1 MPNRLIKFLSV
12 FLALAFLG
20 WSGCEQAPTPVG
32 PNQGTTAIKKYNR
45 LGAEKSPYLQQHK
58 NNPVD
63 WFAWNDEALQ
73 AAREENKLIF
83 LSIGYSTCYWC
94 HVMEKDSF
102 ERQDVADTLNK
113 DFISIKVDREER
125 PDVDTIY
132 MDAVVKMTGR
142 GGWPMSV
149 FLTPDLKPFFG
160 GTFFRRAQFLQLL
173 SKVQQEWQS
182 DPQSLLAAGAALH
195 RDLSRQKG
203 FAGSEEL
210 SDALFKKVYSQ
221 LQRAFDSQYGGF
233 GRAPKF
239 PRSVRLSLLLRMYQR
254 SGSPQV
260 LKMVT
265 ETLDAMA
272 RGGVYDQV
280 GGGFHRYSTDEKWLV
295 PHFEKM
301 LYDNALL
308 AWIYLEAYQV
318 TGNPRYAQVA
328 RETLD
333 YVLRDMTDSKGGF
346 YSAEDAGEV
355 GKEGEF
361 YVWTA
366 AELKKLL
373 TPSEFKAVKK
383 TYGVTK
389 AGNFEK
395 GHNILHI
402 PDEKAWKQATTKS
415 LQSAK
420 QKIFNKRQTR
430 TRPHRDDKVLTAWN
444 GLMIAALAKGYQV
457 LGEPRY
463 LAAAERAAAFIKQTL
478 VREGRLWRRY
488 REGHVAHQATIND
501 YAYLI
506 FGLLNLYEAD
516 FKLEWLS
523 WAEQL
528 QAEQDKQLWDE
539 TGGGYF
545 FAVGDDPSLII
556 RPKEMNDGAIPA
568 GNAVALSNLLRLY
581 DLTFKQDYQNKADLT
596 FAGLSGIVA
605 RYPAGFEQSLIA
617 LDYFLDRAKEVAVIG
632 QRNHEKTQQILDYLY
647 QEFLP
652 NKVIAVG
659 EVAVPIDDTKALPL
673 LRGKTMQNGIPT
685 VYVCEE
691 NTCKQPTSD
700 LGTLKQLM
708 SDRKKFKL

>member
-1 MPNRLIKFLSV
+1 MIKFLSV

-32 PNQGTTAIKKYNR
+32 PNQGTTTIKKYNR

-58 NNPVD
+58 NNPVN
-63 WFAWNDEALQ
+63 WFAWSDEALQ

-182 DPQSLLAAGAALH
+182 DPKSLLAAGASMH
-195 RDLSRQKG
+195 RELSRQKG

-254 SGSPQV
+254 SGSPEV

-272 RGGVYDQV
+272 RGGLYDQV

-318 TGNPRYAQVA
+318 TGNPHYAQVA

-361 YVWTA
+361 YIWTA
-366 AELKKLL
+366 AELKQLL

-383 TYGVTK
+383 TYGVTH

-402 PDEKAWKQATTKS
+402 PDEKAWKQVTTKS
-415 LQSAK
+415 IQSAK

-430 TRPHRDDKVLTAWN
+430 TRPHLDDKVLTAWN
-444 GLMIAALAKGYQV
+444 GLMIAALAKGSQV
-457 LGEPRY
+457 LGEPSY
-463 LAAAERAAAFIKQTL
+463 LAAAEQAAAFIKQTL

-488 REGHVAHQATIND
+488 REGQVAHQATIND

-516 FKLEWLS
+516 FKPEWLR

-528 QAEQDKQLWDE
+528 QAEQDKRLWDE

-556 RPKEMNDGAIPA
+556 RPKELNDGAIPA

-581 DLTFKQDYQNKADLT
+581 DLTFKQDYQDKAGLT
-596 FAGLSGIVA
+596 LAGLSGVVA

-632 QRNHEKTQQILDYLY
+632 QRDDEKTQQILEYLY

-659 EVAVPIDDTKALPL
+659 EVAVPVDDTKSLPL
-673 LRGKTMQNGIPT
+673 LRGKPMQNGLPT

-691 NTCKQPTSD
+691 NTCKQPTND